1 MLLINLAKK
10 DAPDMPHKRSPQA
23 LARKYVKDHIY
34 FDTNNKEQ
42 ISLTTT
48 NELVN
53 FLSII
58 YENVNFSQI
67 TDLYSDGQ
75 LYDIRGTVIW
85 DNHGTGSFQI
95 NDGACQE
102 CHASIAT
109 YRYIPNFSYTV
120 TFLCASCYRKKKLKR
135 GENKE

>member
-10 DAPDMPHKRSPQA
+10 DALDMPHKRSPQA
-23 LARKYVKDHIY
+23 LARRYVKDHVY
-34 FDTNNKEQ
+34 FDINNKEQ

-48 NELVN
+48 SELTH
-53 FLSII
+53 FLSAI
-58 YENVNFSQI
+58 YENIDYSQI
-67 TDLYSDGQ
+67 SDFYSDGQ

-85 DNHGTGSFQI
+85 DSRGTGSFQI

-109 YRYIPNFSYTV
+109 YKYQPNFSYTV
-120 TFLCASCYRKKKLKR
+120 TFLCASCYRKKKLTR
-135 GENKE
+135 GEKTE